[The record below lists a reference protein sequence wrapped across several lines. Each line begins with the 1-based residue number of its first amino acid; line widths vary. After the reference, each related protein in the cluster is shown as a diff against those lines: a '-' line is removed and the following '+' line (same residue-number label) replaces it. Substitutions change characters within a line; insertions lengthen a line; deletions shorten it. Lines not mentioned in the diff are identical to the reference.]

1 MTTRCHSSRFA
12 SLVAVL
18 SAACALPGC
27 YDFECGPGGHCF
39 AEPAEPAELGAEPC
53 DAPIAVTNGESCP
66 AGDAMA
72 SQLRVD
78 EGSCLALSPAMR
90 SALVLWLDPTLI
102 AGGDDD
108 ISAWC
113 DRSGRQNHASPALP
127 QPPLHLRR
135 DALPLPQRYIVMDGN
150 WLRLPH
156 LGDGLLLDDSAFT
169 LFVGAS
175 VPRRVDLT
183 SGAPAEP
190 VTLFHSIQP
199 TDVQLTILPDG
210 GGSVRL
216 TIVPGGDAAGAV
228 ELSSAGTPLALYDA
242 LPHLYTLR
250 QSGRSVELYADGQ
263 LVASGVLPADATL
276 APQPEIATTGL
287 GPPPLLDAAEP
298 SGARGQLATV
308 VAFKG
313 ELGPGALGR
322 LHEFL
327 CAAFALCGSRG

>member
-1 MTTRCHSSRFA
+1 MSAGSFSTSPRADIR
-12 SLVAVL
+12 LLAVL
-18 SAACALPGC
+18 WAASASSGC
-27 YDFECGPGGHCF
+27 YDFECGPGGLCP
-39 AEPAEPAELGAEPC
+39 AQPAETNAEQPC
-53 DAPIAVTNGESCP
+53 EAPVALASGESCP

-90 SALVLWLDPTLI
+90 SGLVLWLDPTLI
-102 AGGDDD
+102 AGAEDD
-108 ISAWC
+108 IRTWC
-113 DRSGRQNHASPALP
+113 DRSGRQNHASPALL

-135 DALPLPQRYIVMDGN
+135 DALPLPQRYVVMDGN

-156 LGDGLLLDDSAFT
+156 LDTSLLLDDTAFT

-183 SGAPAEP
+183 GGAPAAP

-199 TDVQLTILPDG
+199 TDVQLTIEPDG
-210 GGSVRL
+210 GGIARL
-216 TIVPGGDAAGAV
+216 TLVPDGDAAGAV
-228 ELSSAGTPLALYDA
+228 ELSSAGSSLALYDA
-242 LPHLYTLR
+242 QPHLYTLR
-250 QSGRSVELYADGQ
+250 QSSGSVELHVDGQ
-263 LVASGVLPADATL
+263 LVASGVLPAGTSL
-276 APQPEIATTGL
+276 APQPELAATGL

-298 SGARGQLATV
+298 SDARGQLATV

-327 CAAFALCGSRG
+327 CAAFALCEP